1 MNPMCKN
8 MLVTRR
14 HQSPASVKR
23 AEFAPQCSN
32 SAVVGSVIETPASAI
47 PRNTAT
53 LIPKIPWVTVR
64 PALVRIQGWALLAAQ
79 HLVRFRRAVRLR
91 VAHTKGT
98 AFYEKLKERAAGRIG
113 DTSPYILNRNEQF
126 ATVSENWGKKNAL
139 TRSRSNGS
147 SISALQ

>member
-1 MNPMCKN
+1 MNPICKN

-23 AEFAPQCSN
+23 AEFAPQCSS

-64 PALVRIQGWALLAAQ
+64 PALVRIQGVGITRWTASCATSPRCAASCCTHQGHSLLRKVKGESCRPHWRHFAIQ
-79 HLVRFRRAVRLR
+79 SEPERAVCHGFRKLG
-91 VAHTKGT
+91 K
-98 AFYEKLKERAAGRIG
+98 EKCPDA
-113 DTSPYILNRNEQF
+113 EQ
-126 ATVSENWGKKNAL
+126 K
-139 TRSRSNGS
+139 
-147 SISALQ
+147 